1 MPAPANPLPI
11 SLTVGTAGHIDHGKS
26 ALIEALTGTHPDRLA
41 EEQRRG
47 ITIDLG
53 FAHLGLSAAGGRRV
67 QIGFIDVPGHE
78 RFVRNMLAGAG
89 GIELVLLVVAA
100 DEGVKP
106 QTREHFQICRLLG
119 IERGI
124 VALTKCDL
132 ADAETRTLAAAEIA
146 DLVRGSFLEGSPIV
160 PVSAK
165 TGAGL
170 EELRQA
176 LAAAAVKVKGRA
188 STEPARLPLDRVFS
202 LRGFGTVVTGTL
214 LAGQIAVESE
224 LELLAPRGH
233 RRLRVRGVQVHGQP
247 VERALAGQRTAI
259 NLAGVEPAALARGM
273 VLAEPGV
280 FRCSSRLTVDLE
292 LLASAPPL
300 KSGAP
305 LHLHA
310 LSAETVARVTLFDA
324 PRLAPGGRGFARL
337 RLAEPLP
344 LIPGDRFIV
353 RQFSP
358 LTTIGGGRVLATD
371 ALRRL
376 PANDAPARAHALARL
391 AAAGAEE
398 HLQFWLEAAGLDGLT
413 PAALGLALGRRAAE
427 VAADLARLEAAG
439 RVVLAGPAALSRAAA
454 QAWEQAILAALAA
467 FHAGE
472 RLVPAIGADTLRG
485 RLQPAGLRRPEQA
498 PVYRAMLQ
506 KLIAAGRVEAA
517 GEGVRLP
524 GQGPRL
530 DAGESEARQRIE
542 AAFRAAGLRAPA
554 VVSVLAQCQVES
566 RRAAQLL
573 QLLLRDGS
581 LIKISE
587 ELILHRAAL
596 EELLQNLAE
605 RKKTA
610 PRLSVPAFKQLT
622 GVTRKYAIPL
632 LEYLDRVH
640 VTRRVG
646 DDREIL

>member
-53 FAHLGLSAAGGRRV
+53 FAHLGLSAADGRRV

-146 DLVRGSFLEGSPIV
+146 DLVRGSFLEGAPVI

-188 STEPARLPLDRVFS
+188 SMGPARLPLDRVFS

-224 LELLAPRGH
+224 LEVLAPRGL

-259 NLAGVEPAALARGM
+259 NLAGVEPAALARGL

-280 FRCSSRLTVDLE
+280 FRCSARLTVDLE
-292 LLASAPPL
+292 LLVSAPPL

-324 PRLAPGGRGFARL
+324 PRLASGSRGLARL

-371 ALRRL
+371 ALRL
-376 PANDAPARAHALARL
+376 PANDAPARAQALARL

-398 HLQFWLEAAGLDGLT
+398 HLQLWLEAAGLDGLT

-439 RVVLAGPAALSRAAA
+439 RVVLAGSAALSRAAA

-485 RLQPAGLRRPEQA
+485 RLQPARLRRPEQA
-498 PVYRAMLQ
+498 LVYRAILQ
-506 KLIAAGRVEAA
+506 KLIAAGRVETA

-554 VVSVLAQCQVES
+554 VDSVLAQCRVES

-581 LIKISE
+581 LIKINE

-596 EELLQNLAE
+596 EELRRSLAE